1 MNNLFMRQVF
11 AIRFDVSSN
20 RVKLTLEIN
29 CGLYI
34 DYFFCS
40 FSLANVLSIM
50 DKDFPKKQVISPIW
64 FGKTSKPMVFGP
76 KLVTYQEPI
85 TNVRLHSKQM
95 VPLISEEHLTAI
107 LEMLDNVPMLK
118 GIVTH
123 LKK

>member
-1 MNNLFMRQVF
+1 
-11 AIRFDVSSN
+11 
-20 RVKLTLEIN
+20 
-29 CGLYI
+29 
-34 DYFFCS
+34 
-40 FSLANVLSIM
+40 M
-50 DKDFPKKQVISPIW
+50 DKDFPKIQVISPIW
-64 FGKTSKPMVFGP
+64 FGSLAKALVFGP

-95 VPLISEEHLTAI
+95 VPLISEEHLIAI